1 MVAKTDANAEPA
13 RCAAGAVTSGHSIYL
28 LLHTGRL
35 NLFHDQRAKSPK
47 VFHPQ
52 CFPIKTMVR
61 TGLAPNGKVQA
72 PTDLQLATTED
83 RG

>member
-1 MVAKTDANAEPA
+1 MPSQLDALPKQRSN
-13 RCAAGAVTSGHSIYL
+13 GQDIYL

-35 NLFHDQRAKSPK
+35 YLFHDQRAKSPR

-52 CFPIKTMVR
+52 CFPIETMVR
-61 TGLAPNGKVQA
+61 TGLVLKGKVQA
-72 PTDLQLATTED
+72 PTDLRLATTED